1 MAARR
6 LRVFVSSTYLDNK
19 LRRQLVER
27 AIRSAGMEPVGME
40 RFEASVHAP
49 VDVCLEK
56 LGDCDLLVGILAWR
70 YGWVP
75 PGCDKSITE
84 IEYDAAKQRLMFL
97 ARPKETVTRAEMDE
111 GTDRGAKQDKLDQFK
126 ARIAETP
133 SFFTDEELQL
143 LVVEALQNWKRQRSS
158 KARKARRSEARPIDA
173 TLERLARSFVTRVAS
188 AFDGLVLMGFETKF
202 RTPLRLEDLF
212 VPLHVRWSRGDEG
225 WTSLRSDE
233 VAERNPSIPE
243 ALGSL
248 APLGKRGLVILG
260 YPGSG
265 KTTQLKRILLWL
277 AQRKPEDLE
286 LPAGM
291 LPLFLRLRLATGKER
306 TLLELAKTTAARGD
320 DEQAPLSLA
329 DAELLERVHE
339 RGNLLWLCD
348 GLDEVADE
356 RIRANVAGLIATAA
370 EQRKADRFV
379 VSCRFAGYSD
389 DVEKQLGARF
399 RVLELAPLDDAQ
411 VATLVRNWYCA
422 VECSVGR
429 SSGRSDA
436 ESERVAKMKAE
447 ELLERLNDGKFRS
460 STRLAE
466 LTQNP
471 LLLTAICLV
480 HRDRGEHGG
489 LPKRRADLY
498 EECINVLLE
507 LWRKTHNVP
516 VSISAKDA
524 RRVLQP
530 LALWMHSENGRRQA
544 TASELEPVVAP
555 LLKKIRWKGGN
566 ATRFLEIIRDESGLL
581 TGQSTTA
588 FGFVHLG
595 FQEHLA
601 ARELRTQLVAA
612 PERLADLASR
622 LHESWWQEV
631 TLLLLAQEDAPIYA
645 KYLSAAL
652 AHPQAGEH
660 IEFLTQCRDE
670 ADSTTDEPIES
681 VLQGLARARRASAAQ
696 LVALDLAVRWD
707 VSIPASLREHADHRV
722 RQVLGIPSE
731 SMVVEFGG
739 VSMGFSFGVGAFVAQ
754 PPRALSARGEIEL
767 VAIPAGTFWMGC
779 AKERIARLK
788 REHPQWTESFDR
800 EAPRHEVT
808 LSPFFMAAT
817 PVTNAQYAR
826 FLKSTPKTEKPK
838 YWADRRFNQPDQ
850 PVVGVSWEDAVRF
863 CEWAGVRLPTEA
875 QWEYACRAGTDTNYW
890 SGDTENDLWRVGWF
904 DYNSNG
910 GPQRVARKLANPWGL
925 YDMHGNV
932 WEWCA
937 DWFGDYANGRQVDPA
952 GPAGGSVRVV
962 RGGSFG
968 DGAAGCRS
976 ACRDGLRPSNCGS
989 LLSFRVALPAAPSSR

>member
-212 VPLHVRWSRGDEG
+212 VPLHVRWSQGDEG

-233 VAERNPSIPE
+233 AAERNPSIPE

-277 AQRKPEDLE
+277 EQRKPEDLE
-286 LPAGM
+286 LPGGM

-436 ESERVAKMKAE
+436 ESERMAKMKAE

-507 LWRKTHNVP
+507 LWHKTHNVP

-631 TLLLLAQEDAPIYA
+631 TLLLLAQEDAPIYGRF
-645 KYLSAAL
+645 LTAAL
-652 AHPQAGEH
+652 EHPNAAEH
-660 IEFLTQCRDE
+660 IDFLTQCRDE

-681 VLQGLARARRASAAQ
+681 VLRELAGARRATAAQ
-696 LVALDLAVRWD
+696 LVALDLAVRWGVD
-707 VSIPASLREHADHRV
+707 VPTALQGHSD
-722 RQVLGIPSE
+722 RQVCRRLGLLSGSGTTTTE
-731 SMVVEFGG
+731 
-739 VSMGFSFGVGAFVAQ
+739 
-754 PPRALSARGEIEL
+754 LSARLSVVRRSKVTSPRGEIEL
-767 VAIPAGTFWMGC
+767 VAIPGGKFWKGSTD
-779 AKERIARLK
+779 EQIARLK
-788 REHPQWTESFDR
+788 RDYPGRESVFDR
-800 EAPRHEVT
+800 EAPLHEVK
-808 LSPFFMAAT
+808 LPPFFMAAT

-826 FLKSTPKTEKPK
+826 FLESTPDTDKPG
-838 YWADRRFNQPDQ
+838 YWADRRYNQPDQ
-850 PVVGVSWEDAVRF
+850 PVVSVSWDDAVRF
-863 CEWAGVRLPTEA
+863 CQWAGVRLPTEA
-875 QWEYACRAGTDTNYW
+875 QWEYACRAGTDTRYW
-890 SGDTENDLWRVGWF
+890 SGDEESDLERVGWF
-904 DYNSNG
+904 VGNSAG
-910 GPQRVARKLANPWGL
+910 VLQPVARKQANPWGL
-925 YDMHGNV
+925 HDMHGNV

-937 DWFGDYANGRQVDPA
+937 DWYCDYPGDTQGDSA
-952 GPAGGSVRVV
+952 GPSSGSVRVF
-962 RGGSFG
+962 RGGSFWTVA
-968 DGAAGCRS
+968 DGCRS
-976 ACRDGLRPSNCGS
+976 AYRSGDHPSNRGNV
-989 LLSFRVALPAAPSSR
+989 LGFRVALPADPSSD

>member
-277 AQRKPEDLE
+277 EQRKPEDLE
-286 LPAGM
+286 LPGGM

-507 LWRKTHNVP
+507 LWHKTHNVP

-631 TLLLLAQEDAPIYA
+631 TLLLLAQEDAPIYGRF
-645 KYLSAAL
+645 LTAAL
-652 AHPQAGEH
+652 EHPNAAEH
-660 IEFLTQCRDE
+660 IDFLAQCRDE

-707 VSIPASLREHADHRV
+707 VSIPASLGDHFDARIP
-722 RQVLGIPSE
+722 RILGVPAKPIVIELPSVTVAATG
-731 SMVVEFGG
+731 SPGTVEQAG
-739 VSMGFSFGVGAFVAQ
+739 
-754 PPRALSARGEIEL
+754 RRLSARGDIEL
-767 VAIPAGTFWMGC
+767 VSISGGAFWMGSS
-779 AKERIARLK
+779 EEVIVRLM
-788 REHPQWTESFDR
+788 REHPHRRESFDQ

-808 LSPFFMAAT
+808 LSPFFMATT

-826 FLKSTPKTEKPK
+826 FLESTPETEKPS
-838 YWADRRFNQPDQ
+838 YWADRRYNQADQ
-850 PVVGVSWEDAVRF
+850 PVVGVSWEDAVCF
-863 CEWAGVRLPTEA
+863 CRWAGVRLPTEA
-875 QWEYACRAGTDTNYW
+875 EWEYACRAGTDTDYW
-890 SGDTENDLWRVGWF
+890 SGDTEPDLERVGWF
-904 DYNSNG
+904 QKNSNG
-910 GPQRVARKLANPWGL
+910 ALQPVARKPASPWGL
-925 YDMHGNV
+925 HDMHGNV

-937 DWFGDYANGRQVDPA
+937 DRYGDYSSERQADPT
-952 GPAGGSVRVV
+952 GPAGGVGRAF
-962 RGGSFG
+962 RGGGFG
-968 DGAAGCRS
+968 VGADWCRS
-976 ACRDGLRPSNCGS
+976 AYRYGWYPRVRWNNLG
-989 LLSFRVALPAAPSSR
+989 FRVALPAAPSSR